1 MSPTL
6 LDLAAPLAGCALV
19 LGVPGPTNA
28 LLAAA
33 GAERRRDGIAI
44 VAAVVV
50 GYAVSVT
57 VLRFAGMPIL
67 TSIPELGAALRL
79 ILAAW
84 LCWLGCCL
92 WRRPPADRVGGVG
105 PRAVLLA
112 TLLNP
117 KGAVFAFALW
127 PAAVATEDGT
137 MLAAWCAGLAFVIA
151 AVSAL
156 WLIFGRL
163 VATAAPRG
171 ARLVAR
177 LSALL
182 LFGFAAT
189 LGATAVANL
198 V

>member
-6 LDLAAPLAGCALV
+6 LDLAASLAGSALV

-33 GAERRRDGIAI
+33 GGARRRDGAAL

-50 GYAVSVT
+50 GYGVSVS
-57 VLRFAGMPIL
+57 VLRFVGTPIL
-67 TSIPELGAALRL
+67 AAMPELGAVLRL
-79 ILAAW
+79 FLSGW
-84 LCWLGCCL
+84 LLWLGCCL
-92 WRRPPADRVGGVG
+92 WRRPPEARGSGIGPADVC
-105 PRAVLLA
+105 LA

-127 PAAVATEDGT
+127 PAEASAGGT
-137 MLAAWCAGLAFVIA
+137 ALAAWSIGLAATIVI
-151 AVSAL
+151 VSTL
-156 WLIFGRL
+156 WLTVGRL
-163 VATAAPRG
+163 VATIAPRG
-171 ARLVAR
+171 AQLVAR
-177 LSALL
+177 LGAVL

-189 LGATAVANL
+189 LCGTAVAAL